1 MLNNFP
7 SLHPLAVHFPIVLI
21 LLAVGFQ
28 TAVIW
33 KPWNQIRWATMA
45 IMGLAFISSLLA
57 STIFHA
63 ELSADAPI
71 AAVTIFSKHEKYAQ
85 YTLWASGLTFFFK
98 VVGDYYRIY
107 RKPYDLFVLTMS
119 ILTAVFLSLAGHF
132 GANLVHIQGV
142 GPQGKYLMAGHGA
155 GMKMNNS
162 EDKKKMPQA
171 HDMQDMSP
179 SKETPANHDM
189 QKMNQPGSKPLVHDM
204 QNISPSKEM
213 PASHDMQKMNQPGSK
228 PVVHDMQDMSP
239 SKEMPANHDMQKM
252 NQPGSKPV
260 VHDMQDMSP
269 SKEMP
274 ANHDMQKMN
283 QSSDMSKKMRSLN
296 AMDTIRFSDNNPARR
311 KSKLSG
317 AN

>member
-28 TAVIW
+28 AAVTW

-63 ELSADAPI
+63 ELSASAPI
-71 AAVTIFSKHEKYAQ
+71 AAVAIFSKHEEYAQ

-98 VVGDYYRIY
+98 GIGDYYRIQ
-107 RKPYDLFVLTMS
+107 RKSYDLVVLMMS
-119 ILTAVFLSLAGHF
+119 ILTAVFLSLAGHL

-155 GMKMNNS
+155 GMKMNDS
-162 EDKKKMPQA
+162 EHKKNTPQAHDMQDMNPSKETPASHDMQKMKEPGSKPVA

-179 SKETPANHDM
+179 SKETPA
-189 QKMNQPGSKPLVHDM
+189 
-204 QNISPSKEM
+204 
-213 PASHDMQKMNQPGSK
+213 SHDMQKMKEPGSK

-239 SKEMPANHDMQKM
+239 SKDATTSHDMQKM
-252 NQPGSKPV
+252 KEPGSKPV
-260 VHDMQDMSP
+260 AHDMQDMSP
-269 SKEMP
+269 SKDAP
-274 ANHDMQKMN
+274 ASHDMQKMS
-283 QSSDMSKKMRSLN
+283 QSSDMSKKMREPN
-296 AMDTIRFSDNNPARR
+296 AMDTIRLSDNNPTRR

-317 AN
+317 SN